1 MNTYTHEEVS
11 THNTVDDAWIIIDN
25 SVYDI
30 TFFLNEHP
38 GGKHILLQFAG
49 TDATEYFNE
58 LHQSHIIDEYGEQY
72 KIGIIN

>member
-1 MNTYTHEEVS
+1 MKNYTIEEVS
-11 THNTVDDAWIIIDN
+11 THNTIDDAWIVINKYIYN
-25 SVYDI
+25 I

-58 LHQSHIIDEYGEQY
+58 LHQPYIIDEYGEQF